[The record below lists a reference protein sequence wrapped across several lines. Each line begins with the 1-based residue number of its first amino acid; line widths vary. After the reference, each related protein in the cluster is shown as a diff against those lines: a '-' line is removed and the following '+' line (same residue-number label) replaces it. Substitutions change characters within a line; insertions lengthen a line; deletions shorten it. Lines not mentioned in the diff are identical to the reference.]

1 MDHAKILKRAWHI
14 LLQYRMLWIF
24 GLILALTTVS
34 TGSQSSSQFSSSDAV
49 VTPSE
54 SQTPEEMWEELRHL
68 DFGEA
73 WIEIRRELSRE
84 IPAELW
90 GWFVAGVIALVL
102 VGLVLTVVSRIAHY
116 VSQVALIRM
125 VNRYEE
131 TEEKVGFRQGWRLGW
146 WRAAWRFFLINLA
159 TAIPLF
165 VLIIVLFGLA
175 LLPLLL
181 WLGDAP
187 TAGVLGTVATI
198 GLIFLV
204 IFFSII
210 LGALLKLLRHF
221 FFRACAL
228 EDLRVGKSIRAGW
241 AMFKQDWKGIGL
253 MWIITAGINI
263 GWTIVMVPVSIL
275 VFVISLAIGGGLG
288 FLVGSLTNALLVN
301 ATAAW
306 IVALII
312 GLPIFLALLLA
323 PLGLIGGWREVYM
336 SSVWTLSYRELRALK
351 ALARESASPAAWD
364 SEMASVPVE

>member
-14 LLQYRMLWIF
+14 VLQYRVLWIF

-34 TGSQSSSQFSSSDAV
+34 PGSQSSYRAGSSDAV
-49 VTPSE
+49 ITPSE
-54 SQTPEEMWEELRHL
+54 SQTPEEMWEEFRHL
-68 DFGEA
+68 KPGEI
-73 WIEIRRELSRE
+73 WEEMQRELSKE
-84 IPAELW
+84 IPAEFW
-90 GWFVAGVIALVL
+90 GWFIFGVIALVVL
-102 VGLVLTVVSRIAHY
+102 GFVLTIVGRIAHY

-125 VNRYEE
+125 VNHYEE

-146 WRAAWRFFLINLA
+146 SRAAWRLFLINLA
-159 TAIPLF
+159 TGIPLF
-165 VLIIVLFGLA
+165 VLIIILIGLA

-181 WLGDAP
+181 WMGDAP

-210 LGALLKLLRHF
+210 LGALVKLLRHF

-228 EDLRVGKSIRAGW
+228 ENLRVGQSIRAGW

-263 GWTIVMVPVSIL
+263 GWTIVMVPVGIL
-275 VFVISLAIGGGLG
+275 VFVVSLIFGGGAGLIM
-288 FLVGSLTNALLVN
+288 GSLINALFTSE
-301 ATAAW
+301 AAAW
-306 IVALII
+306 VVAFIV
-312 GLPIFLALLLA
+312 GLPIFLVVLLA
-323 PLGLIGGWREVYM
+323 PMGLIGGWREVYL

-351 ALARESASPAAWD
+351 ALARESAPLTAWD
-364 SEMASVPVE
+364 EEMASAPVE

>member
-1 MDHAKILKRAWHI
+1 MDHAKILKRAWHV
-14 LLQYRMLWIF
+14 LVQYRVLWIF

-34 TGSQSSSQFSSSDAV
+34 PGSQSSYQFGSSDAV
-49 VTPSE
+49 ITPSE
-54 SQTPEEMWEELRHL
+54 SQTPEEMLEEFRHL
-68 DFGEA
+68 KPGEI
-73 WIEIRRELSRE
+73 WVEIQRELSKE
-84 IPAELW
+84 ISPEFW
-90 GWFVAGVIALVL
+90 GWFVAGVIALLL
-102 VGLVLTVVSRIAHY
+102 VGFVLTIVSRIAHY

-131 TEEKVGFRQGWRLGW
+131 TEEKVGFRQGWQLGW
-146 WRAAWRFFLINLA
+146 SRAAWRFFLINLA

-165 VLIIVLFGLA
+165 VLIIILIGLA

-181 WLGDAP
+181 WMGDAP
-187 TAGVLGTVATI
+187 TVGVLGTVATI

-228 EDLRVGKSIRAGW
+228 ENLRVGKSIRAGW

-275 VFVISLAIGGGLG
+275 IFVVSLIFGGGAGLI
-288 FLVGSLTNALLVN
+288 VGSLANALF
-301 ATAAW
+301 ASEAAAW
-306 IVALII
+306 IVAFVV
-312 GLPIFLALLLA
+312 GLPILLALMLI
-323 PLGLIGGWREVYM
+323 PLGLVGGWREVYL

-351 ALARESASPAAWD
+351 ALAREESPLAAWD
-364 SEMASVPVE
+364 EEMASAPVE